1 MSWSALESWDC
12 EFTELLSEYGLGRA
26 AFVNALE
33 HVTLLGVHHPHV
45 DVLVSRWR
53 EDRGLSFEDGED
65 LLYLT
70 LGKALEFD
78 LEKTQ
83 DNVLEA
89 AERQVLLQEAIQARL
104 DATGVSQKLYD
115 QL

>member
-1 MSWSALESWDC
+1 MSPRVIQHDSWGSSYAFEEAESSEELGEPETLESWDS
-12 EFTELLSEYGLGRA
+12 EFTDLLADYGLGRA

-83 DNVLEA
+83 DNV
-89 AERQVLLQEAIQARL
+89 
-104 DATGVSQKLYD
+104 
-115 QL
+115 